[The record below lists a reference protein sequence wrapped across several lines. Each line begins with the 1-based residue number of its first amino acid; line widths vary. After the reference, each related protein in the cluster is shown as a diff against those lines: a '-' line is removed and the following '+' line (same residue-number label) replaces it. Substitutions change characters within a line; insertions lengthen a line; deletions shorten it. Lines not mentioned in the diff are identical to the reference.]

1 MTNTLVIQEKTQF
14 SIDNF
19 KLEVLS
25 YLGQLR
31 AGIHYFKVK
40 IQADD
45 DTAKTNNFGLLRV
58 GASEG
63 ALKQEVELREVL
75 SGYKMIGELLA
86 KTTKDSV
93 KVDWRSV
100 EHPQPQKPEKPEI
113 NTNFEQLESLANSAE
128 PIFNEAEQNDEKSVV
143 APEDATDE
151 TNPKLTDGGAEI
163 GGVDDSSLPP
173 ADSLKNLVVEPLD
186 PSTTLP
192 STTLPST
199 TLPSTTLPS
208 TTLRERGE
216 LSGNPVSV
224 VETPQSCTADATNGE
239 SEYLEEQSY
248 PEEEMCADE
257 GDRKLLLLTYL
268 PEDNTTLQSWLGED
282 NSLESCLSITSQV
295 CQFFR
300 YIHKHGWCFVQILPQ
315 FIELGTPIKFFDLT
329 GAYPLNEKLRSGLS
343 ENYAAPELAYG
354 SHPIQEAMSSYTVGA
369 LLYHAIHKQPLS
381 STSQI
386 DLKINPIPRIYQLL
400 KIALSPLPEER
411 FPLSQLLSLLV
422 ETRQSLQGTKIDWN
436 VASRSTTGLSTSRLQ
451 NEDSYGIRQ
460 MQLSNS
466 ETLILGVVADG
477 MGGMSQGE
485 VASKLAVQTALEEP
499 IPAEFNT
506 IEQKAAWLVSL
517 VQKANESVATQV
529 RDGGTTLS
537 ITLAVGR
544 DLAIAHVG
552 DSRIYL
558 LRQGEMR
565 QLSEDHSLVAMLVA
579 SGQISQ
585 AESLDH
591 PDRNVLTK
599 SIGSKRRLSDGY
611 VQQLSRSDQ
620 NLSLALENGDILLL
634 CSDGVWDLV
643 SNAEIA
649 QFFTHNKTL
658 QTAVDEVINC
668 VLQRGASDNA
678 TLLALQLSSHPD
690 NRY

>member
-58 GASEG
+58 GACEG

-93 KVDWRSV
+93 KVDWRPV
-100 EHPQPQKPEKPEI
+100 EHPQPQEPEKPEI
-113 NTNFEQLESLANSAE
+113 KTNFDQLESLANSAE

-143 APEDATDE
+143 ATEDATDE
-151 TNPKLTDGGAEI
+151 TNPKFTPGGVEI

-173 ADSLKNLVVEPLD
+173 ADSLKNLVVEPFD
-186 PSTTLP
+186 
-192 STTLPST
+192 
-199 TLPSTTLPS
+199 PS

-216 LSGNPVSV
+216 PSENRVSVVEVPTMKDQGALSENPVSV

-239 SEYLEEQSY
+239 SEYLEEECY

-329 GAYPLNEKLRSGLS
+329 GAYPLNEKLRSGLL

-354 SHPIQEAMSSYTVGA
+354 SHPIQETMSSYTVGA
-369 LLYHAIHKQPLS
+369 LLYHAIHKQPLA

-466 ETLILGVVADG
+466 ETFILGVVADG

-485 VASKLAVQTALEEP
+485 VASKLAVQTVLEEP

-517 VQKANESVATQV
+517 VQKANESVATNV

-558 LRQGEMR
+558 LRQGEIR

-579 SGQISQ
+579 SGQITQ
-585 AESLDH
+585 EESLDH

-678 TLLALQLSSHPD
+678 TLLALELSSHPD

>member
-58 GASEG
+58 GACEG

-100 EHPQPQKPEKPEI
+100 EHPHNLQPEKLEKK
-113 NTNFEQLESLANSAE
+113 NDLDQVESLANSAE
-128 PIFNEAEQNDEKSVV
+128 PISNAAEENDEKPAS
-143 APEDATDE
+143 AAENATDE
-151 TNPKLTDGGAEI
+151 TNPQSERLGETELTPGGTET
-163 GGVDDSSLPP
+163 GFFDDTSLQL
-173 ADSLKNLVVEPLD
+173 ADSVK
-186 PSTTLP
+186 
-192 STTLPST
+192 
-199 TLPSTTLPS
+199 
-208 TTLRERGE
+208 
-216 LSGNPVSV
+216 NPVSLV
-224 VETPQSCTADATNGE
+224 GVPKSWENTTDATNAA
-239 SEYLEEQSY
+239 SEYLEEECY

-268 PEDNTTLQSWLGED
+268 PEDNTTLESWLGED

-354 SHPIQEAMSSYTVGA
+354 SHPIQETMSSYTVGA
-369 LLYHAIHKQPLS
+369 LLYHAIHKQPLA

-466 ETLILGVVADG
+466 ETFILGVVADG

-485 VASKLAVQTALEEP
+485 VASKLAVQTVLEEP
-499 IPAEFNT
+499 IPPEFNT

-517 VQKANESVATQV
+517 VQKANESVATHV

-579 SGQISQ
+579 SGQITPE
-585 AESLDH
+585 ESLDH

-678 TLLALQLSSHPD
+678 TLLALELSSHPD

>member
-1 MTNTLVIQEKTQF
+1 MTNTLIIQEGTQF
-14 SIDNF
+14 FINNF

-25 YLGQLR
+25 YLGQLT
-31 AGIHYFKVK
+31 AGIYYFKVK
-40 IQADD
+40 IETDD

-86 KTTKDSV
+86 QTTKDSV

-100 EHPQPQKPEKPEI
+100 EHPQPQEPEKPEI
-113 NTNFEQLESLANSAE
+113 KTNFEQLEFLANSAE
-128 PIFNEAEQNDEKSVV
+128 PTSNEAEQNEGKPAS
-143 APEDATDE
+143 ATENATDE
-151 TNPKLTDGGAEI
+151 TNLQSEKLGETELTPGDTETGFF
-163 GGVDDSSLPP
+163 DDTSLQL
-173 ADSLKNLVVEPLD
+173 ADSVK
-186 PSTTLP
+186 
-192 STTLPST
+192 
-199 TLPSTTLPS
+199 
-208 TTLRERGE
+208 
-216 LSGNPVSV
+216 NPVSLV
-224 VETPQSCTADATNGE
+224 GVPKSWEDTTDATNAA
-239 SEYLEEQSY
+239 SDYLEEECY

-381 STSQI
+381 STNQI
-386 DLKINPIPRIYQLL
+386 DLKINPIPRIFQLL

-422 ETRQSLQGTKIDWN
+422 ETRQSLQGTKIHWN

-485 VASKLAVQTALEEP
+485 VASKLAVQTVLEEP

-517 VQKANESVATQV
+517 VQKANESVATHV

-537 ITLAVGR
+537 ITLAVGG

-558 LRQGEMR
+558 LRQGEIR

-620 NLSLALENGDILLL
+620 NLSLALENSDILLL

-649 QFFTHNKTL
+649 QFFTHNETL

-668 VLQRGASDNA
+668 VLQRGAPDNA
-678 TLLALQLSSHPD
+678 TLLALELSSHPD

>member
-19 KLEVLS
+19 KLEILS
-25 YLGQLR
+25 YLGQMR

-100 EHPQPQKPEKPEI
+100 EHPQPQEPEKPEI
-113 NTNFEQLESLANSAE
+113 KTNFDQLESLANSAE

-143 APEDATDE
+143 ATEDGTDE
-151 TNPKLTDGGAEI
+151 TNPKLTHGGAEI
-163 GGVDDSSLPP
+163 GEFDDSSLQQP

-192 STTLPST
+192 STTL
-199 TLPSTTLPS
+199 
-208 TTLRERGE
+208 RERGE
-216 LSGNPVSV
+216 LSGNPVSL
-224 VETPQSCTADATNGE
+224 VEVPQSCTADATNAA
-239 SEYLEEQSY
+239 SEYLEEECY

-268 PEDNTTLQSWLGED
+268 PEDNTTLESWLGED

-300 YIHKHGWCFVQILPQ
+300 YIHQRGWCFVQILPE

-381 STSQI
+381 STNQI

-422 ETRQSLQGTKIDWN
+422 ETRQSLQGTKIHWN

-485 VASKLAVQTALEEP
+485 VASKLAVQTVLEEP

-517 VQKANESVATQV
+517 VQKANESVATHV

-537 ITLAVGR
+537 ITLAVGG

-558 LRQGEMR
+558 LRQGEIR

-579 SGQISQ
+579 SGQITPE
-585 AESLDH
+585 ESLDH

-678 TLLALQLSSHPD
+678 TLLALELSSHPD

>member
-1 MTNTLVIQEKTQF
+1 MTNTFVIQEKTQLF
-14 SIDNF
+14 IDNF

-25 YLGQLR
+25 YLGQLT

-40 IQADD
+40 IQADN
-45 DTAKTNNFGLLRV
+45 DTARTNNFGLLRV

-86 KTTKDSV
+86 QTTKDSV

-113 NTNFEQLESLANSAE
+113 KTNFDQLESLANSAE

-143 APEDATDE
+143 ATEDATDE
-151 TNPKLTDGGAEI
+151 TNPKFTPGGVEI
-163 GGVDDSSLPP
+163 GGVDDSSLQP
-173 ADSLKNLVVEPLD
+173 ADSLKTLVVEPLD
-186 PSTTLP
+186 PSTTL
-192 STTLPST
+192 
-199 TLPSTTLPS
+199 
-208 TTLRERGE
+208 RERGA
-216 LSGNPVSV
+216 LSENPVSV
-224 VETPQSCTADATNGE
+224 VETPQSCTTDATNGE
-239 SEYLEEQSY
+239 SEYLEEECY

-257 GDRKLLLLTYL
+257 GDRKLLLLTSL

-315 FIELGTPIKFFDLT
+315 FIELGTPIKFLDLT

-354 SHPIQEAMSSYTVGA
+354 SHPIQETMSSYTVGA

-381 STSQI
+381 SSNQI

-466 ETLILGVVADG
+466 ETFILGVVADG

-485 VASKLAVQTALEEP
+485 VASKLAVQTVLEEP
-499 IPAEFNT
+499 IPPEFNT

-517 VQKANESVATQV
+517 VQKANESVATHV

-558 LRQGEMR
+558 LRQGEIR

-579 SGQISQ
+579 SGQITQ
-585 AESLDH
+585 EESLDH

-611 VQQLSRSDQ
+611 VQQLSRSGQ

-643 SNAEIA
+643 SNEDLT
-649 QFFTHNKTL
+649 QFFTHNQTL

-668 VLQRGASDNA
+668 VLQRGAPDNA
-678 TLLALQLSSHPD
+678 TLLALQLSSNPD
-690 NRY
+690 NNY

>member
-1 MTNTLVIQEKTQF
+1 MTNTLVIQERAQF

-25 YLGQLR
+25 YLGQLT
-31 AGIHYFKVK
+31 AGIHYFKVN
-40 IQADD
+40 IEGDSN
-45 DTAKTNNFGLLRV
+45 TAKTNSIGLLRV

-100 EHPQPQKPEKPEI
+100 EYPQPQEPEKPEI

-128 PIFNEAEQNDEKSVV
+128 PISNKAEKNDEKSVISD
-143 APEDATDE
+143 ENATDE
-151 TNPKLTDGGAEI
+151 TNPKLTHGGAEI
-163 GGVDDSSLPP
+163 GEFDDNSLQQP
-173 ADSLKNLVVEPLD
+173 ADPLKNLVVEPFD
-186 PSTTLP
+186 
-192 STTLPST
+192 
-199 TLPSTTLPS
+199 PS

-216 LSGNPVSV
+216 LSENPVSL
-224 VETPQSCTADATNGE
+224 VEVPQSCTADATNAA
-239 SEYLEEQSY
+239 SEYLEEESY

-257 GDRKLLLLTYL
+257 SDRKLLLLTSL

-315 FIELGTPIKFFDLT
+315 FIELGTPIKFLDLT

-381 STSQI
+381 STNQI

-422 ETRQSLQGTKIDWN
+422 ETRQSLQGTKIHWN

-485 VASKLAVQTALEEP
+485 VASKLAVQTVLEEP
-499 IPAEFNT
+499 IAAEFNT

-579 SGQISQ
+579 SGQITPE
-585 AESLDH
+585 ESLDH

-643 SNAEIA
+643 SNEDIT
-649 QFFTHNKTL
+649 QFFTHNQTL

-668 VLQRGASDNA
+668 VLQRGAPDNA
-678 TLLALQLSSHPD
+678 TLLALELSSNPD
-690 NRY
+690 NNY

>member
-58 GASEG
+58 GACEG

-100 EHPQPQKPEKPEI
+100 EHPHNLQPEKLEKK
-113 NTNFEQLESLANSAE
+113 NDLDQVESLANSAE
-128 PIFNEAEQNDEKSVV
+128 PISNAAEENDEKPAS
-143 APEDATDE
+143 AAENATDE
-151 TNPKLTDGGAEI
+151 TNPQSERLGETELTPGGTET
-163 GGVDDSSLPP
+163 GFFDDTSLQL
-173 ADSLKNLVVEPLD
+173 ADSVK
-186 PSTTLP
+186 
-192 STTLPST
+192 
-199 TLPSTTLPS
+199 
-208 TTLRERGE
+208 
-216 LSGNPVSV
+216 NPVSLV
-224 VETPQSCTADATNGE
+224 GVPKSWENTTDATNAA
-239 SEYLEEQSY
+239 SEYLEEECY

-268 PEDNTTLQSWLGED
+268 PEDNTTLESWLGED

-354 SHPIQEAMSSYTVGA
+354 SHPIQETMSSYTVGA

-381 STSQI
+381 STNQI

-466 ETLILGVVADG
+466 ETFILGVVADG

-485 VASKLAVQTALEEP
+485 VASKLAVQTVLEEP

-579 SGQISQ
+579 SGQITQ
-585 AESLDH
+585 EESLDH

-678 TLLALQLSSHPD
+678 TLLALELSSHPD

>member
-1 MTNTLVIQEKTQF
+1 MTNTLVIQETARL

-19 KLEVLS
+19 QLEVLS
-25 YLGQLR
+25 YLGQLT
-31 AGIHYFKVK
+31 AGIHYFKVNIETK
-40 IQADD
+40 SGS
-45 DTAKTNNFGLLRV
+45 AKLNKLGLLRV
-58 GASEG
+58 GYSEG
-63 ALKQEVELREVL
+63 ALKRELEVREVL

-86 KTTKDSV
+86 QTTKDSV

-100 EHPQPQKPEKPEI
+100 EYPQPQEPEKSEI
-113 NTNFEQLESLANSAE
+113 KTNLEQLEFLANLAE
-128 PIFNEAEQNDEKSVV
+128 PTSNQADKNDETPADLAEK
-143 APEDATDE
+143 ATDK
-151 TNPKLTDGGAEI
+151 TNPKSEKLGDNATETTHPKLPDLGETKLTPESPKTSGFEENT
-163 GGVDDSSLPP
+163 SLHP
-173 ADSLKNLVVEPLD
+173 ADSVK
-186 PSTTLP
+186 
-192 STTLPST
+192 
-199 TLPSTTLPS
+199 
-208 TTLRERGE
+208 
-216 LSGNPVSV
+216 NPVSL
-224 VETPQSCTADATNGE
+224 VETPQSCTADATNAA
-239 SEYLEEQSY
+239 SEYLEEESY
-248 PEEEMCADE
+248 PEEEMCADDD
-257 GDRKLLLLTYL
+257 DRKLLLLTYL

-300 YIHKHGWCFVQILPQ
+300 YIHQRGWCFVQILPE

-381 STSQI
+381 STNQI

-422 ETRQSLQGTKIDWN
+422 ETRQSLQGTKIHWN

-466 ETLILGVVADG
+466 ATLILGVVADG

-485 VASKLAVQTALEEP
+485 VASKLAVQTVLEEP

-517 VQKANESVATQV
+517 VQKANESVATHV

-537 ITLAVGR
+537 ITLAVGG
-544 DLAIAHVG
+544 DVAIAHVG

-558 LRQGEMR
+558 LRQGEIR

-579 SGQISQ
+579 SGQITPE
-585 AESLDH
+585 ESLDH

-643 SNAEIA
+643 SNDDLTE
-649 QFFTHNKTL
+649 FFTHNQTL

-668 VLQRGASDNA
+668 VLQRGAPDNA
-678 TLLALQLSSHPD
+678 TLLALEMSSNPD
-690 NRY
+690 NNY

>member
-1 MTNTLVIQEKTQF
+1 
-14 SIDNF
+14 
-19 KLEVLS
+19 
-25 YLGQLR
+25 LR

-40 IQADD
+40 IEADSN
-45 DTAKTNNFGLLRV
+45 TAKTNNFGLLRV
-58 GASEG
+58 GACEG

-100 EHPQPQKPEKPEI
+100 EHPQPQEPEEPEI

-128 PIFNEAEQNDEKSVV
+128 PISNEAEQNDEKSVLSD
-143 APEDATDE
+143 ENATDE
-151 TNPKLTDGGAEI
+151 TNPKLTHGGAEI
-163 GGVDDSSLPP
+163 GEFDDSLLQQP

-192 STTLPST
+192 STTL
-199 TLPSTTLPS
+199 
-208 TTLRERGE
+208 RERGE
-216 LSGNPVSV
+216 LSENPVSL
-224 VETPQSCTADATNGE
+224 VEVPQSCTADATNAA
-239 SEYLEEQSY
+239 SEYLEEESY

-257 GDRKLLLLTYL
+257 SDRKLLLLTSL

-315 FIELGTPIKFFDLT
+315 FIELGTPIKFLDLT

-381 STSQI
+381 STNQI

-485 VASKLAVQTALEEP
+485 VASKLAVQTVLEEP

-517 VQKANESVATQV
+517 VQKANESVATHV

-537 ITLAVGR
+537 ITLAVGG

-558 LRQGEMR
+558 LRQGEIR

-579 SGQISQ
+579 SGQITPE
-585 AESLDH
+585 ESLDH

-678 TLLALQLSSHPD
+678 TLLALELSSHPD

>member
-1 MTNTLVIQEKTQF
+1 MTNTLVIQEGTQF

-19 KLEVLS
+19 KLEALS
-25 YLGQLR
+25 YLGQLT

-40 IQADD
+40 MEVDSN
-45 DTAKTNNFGLLRV
+45 TAKINNFGLLRV
-58 GASEG
+58 GACEG

-100 EHPQPQKPEKPEI
+100 EHPQPQEPEKPEI

-128 PIFNEAEQNDEKSVV
+128 PISNEAEENDEKSVM
-143 APEDATDE
+143 AAEDATDE
-151 TNPKLTDGGAEI
+151 TNPKLTPGGAEI
-163 GGVDDSSLPP
+163 EGFDNNSLQHP

-186 PSTTLP
+186 PTTTLKE
-192 STTLPST
+192 
-199 TLPSTTLPS
+199 
-208 TTLRERGE
+208 REE
-216 LSGNPVSV
+216 LSKNPVSLM
-224 VETPQSCTADATNGE
+224 ETPQSFTADVANAA
-239 SEYLEEQSY
+239 SEYLEEECY

-257 GDRKLLLLTYL
+257 GDRKLLLLTSL

-300 YIHKHGWCFVQILPQ
+300 YIHQRGWCFVQILPE

-466 ETLILGVVADG
+466 ETFILGVVADG

-485 VASKLAVQTALEEP
+485 VASKLAVQTVLEEP
-499 IPAEFNT
+499 IPPEFNT

-517 VQKANESVATQV
+517 VQKANESVATHV

-558 LRQGEMR
+558 LRQGEIR

-643 SNAEIA
+643 SNEDLT
-649 QFFTHNKTL
+649 QFFTHNQTL

-668 VLQRGASDNA
+668 VLQRGAPDNA
-678 TLLALQLSSHPD
+678 TLLALELSSNPD
-690 NRY
+690 NNY

>member
-1 MTNTLVIQEKTQF
+1 MTNTLAIQEGTQF
-14 SIDNF
+14 SIDDF

-40 IQADD
+40 IEADSN
-45 DTAKTNNFGLLRV
+45 TAKANNFGLLRV
-58 GASEG
+58 GACEG

-100 EHPQPQKPEKPEI
+100 EHSQPQEPEKPEI

-128 PIFNEAEQNDEKSVV
+128 PISNEAEQNDEKSVISD
-143 APEDATDE
+143 ENATDE
-151 TNPKLTDGGAEI
+151 TNPKLTHGGAEI
-163 GGVDDSSLPP
+163 GEFDDNSLQQP

-192 STTLPST
+192 STTL
-199 TLPSTTLPS
+199 
-208 TTLRERGE
+208 RERGE
-216 LSGNPVSV
+216 LSENPVSL
-224 VETPQSCTADATNGE
+224 VEVPQSCTADATNAA
-239 SEYLEEQSY
+239 SEYLEEESY

-257 GDRKLLLLTYL
+257 SDRKLLLLTSL

-315 FIELGTPIKFFDLT
+315 FIELGTPIKFLDLT

-369 LLYHAIHKQPLS
+369 LLYHAIHKQSLS

-422 ETRQSLQGTKIDWN
+422 ETRQSLQGTKIHWN

-460 MQLSNS
+460 MELSNS

-485 VASKLAVQTALEEP
+485 VASKLAVQTVLEEP
-499 IPAEFNT
+499 IPPEFNT

-517 VQKANESVATQV
+517 VQKANESVATHV

-558 LRQGEMR
+558 LRQGEIR

-579 SGQISQ
+579 SGQITQ
-585 AESLDH
+585 EESLDH

-611 VQQLSRSDQ
+611 VQQLSRSGQ
-620 NLSLALENGDILLL
+620 NLSLALENHDILLL

-643 SNAEIA
+643 SDEEIS
-649 QFFTHNKTL
+649 QFFTHNQTL
-658 QTAVDEVINC
+658 QVAVDEVINC

-678 TLLALQLSSHPD
+678 TLLALELSSYPD
-690 NRY
+690 NHY

>member
-1 MTNTLVIQEKTQF
+1 MTNTLVIQEGTLF

-25 YLGQLR
+25 YFGQLR

-40 IQADD
+40 IEADSN
-45 DTAKTNNFGLLRV
+45 TAKTNNFGLLRV

-63 ALKQEVELREVL
+63 GLKQEVELREVL

-100 EHPQPQKPEKPEI
+100 EHPQPQEPVKPEI

-143 APEDATDE
+143 ATEDATDE

-163 GGVDDSSLPP
+163 GGVDDSSLQP

-186 PSTTLP
+186 
-192 STTLPST
+192 
-199 TLPSTTLPS
+199 PS

-224 VETPQSCTADATNGE
+224 VETPQSCTTDATNGE
-239 SEYLEEQSY
+239 SEYLEEECY

-268 PEDNTTLQSWLGED
+268 PEDNTTLQSWLGQE
-282 NSLESCLSITSQV
+282 NSLESSLSITSQV

-354 SHPIQEAMSSYTVGA
+354 SHPIQETMSSYTVGA
-369 LLYHAIHKQPLS
+369 LLYHAIHKQALS

-485 VASKLAVQTALEEP
+485 VASKLAVQTVLEEP

-517 VQKANESVATQV
+517 VQKANESVATNV

-558 LRQGEMR
+558 LRQGEIR

-579 SGQISQ
+579 SGQITPE
-585 AESLDH
+585 ESLDH

-634 CSDGVWDLV
+634 CSDDVWDLV

-649 QFFTHNKTL
+649 QFFTHNQTL

-678 TLLALQLSSHPD
+678 TLLALELSSHPD

>member
-1 MTNTLVIQEKTQF
+1 MTNTLAIQEGTQF
-14 SIDNF
+14 SIDDF

-40 IQADD
+40 IEADSN
-45 DTAKTNNFGLLRV
+45 TAKANNFGLLRV
-58 GASEG
+58 GACEG

-100 EHPQPQKPEKPEI
+100 EHPQPQEPEKPEI

-128 PIFNEAEQNDEKSVV
+128 PISNEAEQNDEKSVISD
-143 APEDATDE
+143 ENATDE
-151 TNPKLTDGGAEI
+151 THPKLTHGGAEI
-163 GGVDDSSLPP
+163 EEFDDNSLQQP

-192 STTLPST
+192 STTL
-199 TLPSTTLPS
+199 
-208 TTLRERGE
+208 RERGE
-216 LSGNPVSV
+216 LSGNPVSL
-224 VETPQSCTADATNGE
+224 VEVPQSCTADATNAA
-239 SEYLEEQSY
+239 SEYLEEESY

-257 GDRKLLLLTYL
+257 SDRKLLLLTSL

-300 YIHKHGWCFVQILPQ
+300 HIHQQGWCFVQILPE
-315 FIELGTPIKFFDLT
+315 FIEVGIPLKFFDLT
-329 GAYPLNEKLRSGLS
+329 GAYPLNEKLKSGLL
-343 ENYAAPELAYG
+343 ENYCAPELAY

-369 LLYHAIHKQPLS
+369 LLYHAIHKQPLYS
-381 STSQI
+381 NNQI
-386 DLKINPIPRIYQLL
+386 DIKINPIPRIYQLL

-411 FPLSQLLSLLV
+411 FSLSQLLSLLV
-422 ETRQSLQGTKIDWN
+422 ETRQSLQATKIHWN

-460 MQLSNS
+460 LQLSNS

-485 VASKLAVQTALEEP
+485 VASKLAVQTVLEEP
-499 IPAEFNT
+499 IPTEFNS
-506 IEQKAAWLVSL
+506 IEKKSEWLVSL
-517 VQKANESVATQV
+517 VQKVNESVATNV

-558 LRQGEMR
+558 LRQGEIS

-579 SGQISQ
+579 SGQITQ
-585 AESLDH
+585 EESLDH

-611 VQQLSRSDQ
+611 VQQLSRSGQDR
-620 NLSLALENGDILLL
+620 SLALENSDILLL

-643 SNAEIA
+643 SNEEIA
-649 QFFTHNKTL
+649 KIFTHHQTL

-668 VLQRGASDNA
+668 VLQRGAPDNA
-678 TLLALQLSSHPD
+678 TLLALELSCHSD